1 MIASE
6 RMKHLCGAHLEAS
19 VALAVQLRTVFA
31 SIATVHAD
39 EVDQRGEAC
48 RHLGALLVACQAVFS
63 YQLDVDFNPA
73 SFKVGCSFA
82 MQCSKCSTACYGA
95 TLGLVACEQQQ
106 QCNECQIKTEH

>member
-31 SIATVHAD
+31 SIAKVHAD
-39 EVDQRGEAC
+39 IAFEVDQRGEAR

-73 SFKVGCSFA
+73 SF
-82 MQCSKCSTACYGA
+82 ST
-95 TLGLVACEQQQ
+95 T
-106 QCNECQIKTEH
+106 CNAR